1 MWVPGQEASK
11 PVASPRPVSAPAA
24 PPSATQLASVSS
36 SRFSDNLIAAFA
48 YAVIPAIIFVLI
60 QPMKRN
66 RFVRFHSFQSIL
78 LAASTIVIA
87 LGMRIVY
94 SVLTMIPVAGYLLAF
109 LVVAIALLAWIT
121 IWLVALVKALQG
133 EAFHLP
139 VIGSLAER
147 A

>member
-1 MWVPGQEASK
+1 
-11 PVASPRPVSAPAA
+11 VSLAVLPAPFT
-24 PPSATQLASVSS
+24 TQPDSVSP
-36 SRFSDNLIAAFA
+36 SRFSDNLIAALA

-66 RFVRFHSFQSIL
+66 RFVRFHSFQAIF
-78 LAASTIVIA
+78 LAVSTLVIA
-87 LGMRIVY
+87 LGMRLVY
-94 SVLTMIPVAGYLLAF
+94 SVLTLIPVAGYLLAV
-109 LVVAIALLAWIT
+109 LVVAVAVLAWIT

-133 EAFHLP
+133 ESFHLP